1 MKKVGYVNAQAV
13 KEPSRAELVQ
23 SGPNSI
29 KRGRRS
35 IAKRDHILDVATHV
49 FVENGYLGT
58 SMDEVAAQARVSKQT
73 LYRYYPDKAAL
84 FTAIIELAGHRVSER
99 LLDALEGIEGMEDP
113 EPALLELARRLLMT
127 IHEPSVL
134 RMRRLIIGEAG
145 RFPQLGQV
153 WYERGFQRGI
163 STLAAVLE
171 RLAERGR
178 LRLDDPEQAAADLA
192 GLVLWVP
199 INRAMFTG
207 LYELNDPETERIA
220 TGAVRVFVA
229 AYGQGGRSQP

>member
-1 MKKVGYVNAQAV
+1 MKDSSA
-13 KEPSRAELVQ
+13 AETVQ
-23 SGPNSI
+23 SGPTSI

-35 IAKRDHILDVATHV
+35 IEKRDHILDVSTRV

-58 SMDEVAAQARVSKQT
+58 SMDEVAAKARVSKQT
-73 LYRYYPDKAAL
+73 LYRYYSDKAAL

-99 LLDALEGIEGMEDP
+99 LLEALEGIEGMDDP
-113 EPALLELARRLLMT
+113 EPALLELARRLLVT
-127 IHEPSVL
+127 IHEPNVL
-134 RMRRLIIGEAG
+134 RIRRLIIGEAA
-145 RFPQLGQV
+145 RFPQLGEL

-163 STLAAVLE
+163 STLGAVLE

-178 LRLDDPEQAAADLA
+178 LRLDDPERAAADLA

-207 LYELNDPETERIA
+207 LYELTDSETERIT

-229 AYGQGGRSQP
+229 AYGQGGRRQP